1 MRVCLRVDD
10 RGTRKN
16 TATAKTREAL
26 RTLQKSL
33 GAVTRW
39 VVSFCCRFS
48 GGVGPREA
56 SSPALSGAIFWPS
69 RPSQRVLGYLQG
81 CRWGPQALT

>member
-1 MRVCLRVDD
+1 MRVRLRVDA

-16 TATAKTREAL
+16 MAAVKTREAL
-26 RTLQKSL
+26 RTLQKAL

-39 VVSFCCRFS
+39 VVPFCCRFS
-48 GGVGPREA
+48 GGVGPGEA